1 LLAVQARP
9 QHRQVRRDQRQVAH
23 WDTDRVRLLYV
34 GFEHSVAEAALYTV
48 HQVRP
53 TRGVFSAARY
63 DEIIPKLCIV
73 VLD

>member
-1 LLAVQARP
+1 
-9 QHRQVRRDQRQVAH
+9 
-23 WDTDRVRLLYV
+23 LYV